1 MCEVVNDIKLDLLE
15 STIIDLTGEPTIL
28 RQGVITSKEIYKVL
42 RKKIT
47 VEKKSKVI
55 KGPGQLKLHYY
66 PGIPILMNKMYPKK
80 KGAFIT
86 FGKKFKSKKNHFNLS
101 KHGNLEEAANNLYK
115 TMRKIRKRKFKSIV
129 VMKIPNLGIGRAIND
144 RLRKASNQ

>member
-1 MCEVVNDIKLDLLE
+1 
-15 STIIDLTGEPTIL
+15 
-28 RQGVITSKEIYKVL
+28 
-42 RKKIT
+42 
-47 VEKKSKVI
+47 
-55 KGPGQLKLHYY
+55 
-66 PGIPILMNKMYPKK
+66 MNKKHAEK
-80 KGAFIT
+80 NQALIG
-86 FGKKFKSKKNHFNLS
+86 FGKKFKNKKNHFNLS